1 MRKTVQRDYM
11 KWCWVF
17 SLEKTINYSGHTLF
31 ISELGDS
38 TNIYNNAPREQ
49 KPKAGVLKKNEV
61 EIGIKTISK
70 TLSSIHYY
78 YYSTHLQSLSNGR
91 GLG

>member
-17 SLEKTINYSGHTLF
+17 SLEKKINYSGHTLF
-31 ISELGDS
+31 ISELGVS